1 MSRYYKST
9 EVDEFLN
16 IVGKGNC
23 NLCAFYEDCNS
34 RGLSRKG
41 SHRYCWQVKRF
52 PTADVAEVTHSEWH
66 TNTVR
71 MNSITITCRN
81 CHRTEEISVTND
93 FEYCPHCG
101 AKMNRARKD
110 EE

>member
-1 MSRYYKST
+1 MSRYIDVDKVLEIAIIHKDFGQCIADLVSLK
-9 EVDEFLN
+9 EVLRDT
-16 IVGKGNC
+16 
-23 NLCAFYEDCNS
+23 
-34 RGLSRKG
+34 
-41 SHRYCWQVKRF
+41 
-52 PTADVAEVTHSEWH
+52 PTADVAEVIHSEWH

-93 FEYCPHCG
+93 FKYCPHCG
-101 AKMNRARKD
+101 AKMNGERKD